1 MLFLPIIQLSIQIFS
16 VLQRINRNTNNKND
30 YKIEKYDY
38 LQAVM
43 DDVRN
48 FIEENDIVITS
59 SNVDEMR
66 EELYDKCWADDS
78 VTGNASGSYTFCTW
92 DAEENL
98 CHNWDLLQDALE
110 EFGYDESYNAIQ
122 HGAEWCDVTIRCY
135 LLAQAI
141 DKVLDSMEIQDDE
154 EDEEENEET
163 DF

>member
-1 MLFLPIIQLSIQIFS
+1 M
-16 VLQRINRNTNNKND
+16 
-30 YKIEKYDY
+30 EKYDY

-92 DAEENL
+92 EAEENE
-98 CHNWDLLQDALE
+98 A
-110 EFGYDESYNAIQ
+110 
-122 HGAEWCDVTIRCY
+122 
-135 LLAQAI
+135 
-141 DKVLDSMEIQDDE
+141 
-154 EDEEENEET
+154 T